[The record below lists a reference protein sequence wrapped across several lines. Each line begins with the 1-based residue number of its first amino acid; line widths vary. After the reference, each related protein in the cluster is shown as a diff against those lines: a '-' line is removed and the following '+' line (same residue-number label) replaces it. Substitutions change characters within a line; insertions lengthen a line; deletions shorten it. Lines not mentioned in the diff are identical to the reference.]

1 MANDRNSANRDPV
14 LDPEDVNS
22 QPIEASPATND
33 LDPNDVV
40 PVPVAM
46 SAAEID
52 ERAQAVEALR
62 GTQPP
67 RPIDEQAPEP

>member
-1 MANDRNSANRDPV
+1 MTKDRDPNDRDLV

-22 QPIEASPATND
+22 APTDESLEASD
-33 LDPNDVV
+33 SDPGDEV

-46 SAAEID
+46 SPAEVD

-62 GTQPP
+62 STLRSGPVEG
-67 RPIDEQAPEP
+67 RNGDV